1 MKALFIAT
9 SSTVQQIHSV
19 SIPYTE
25 RDRAS
30 PTRNTAMAPNE
41 ATILENYLLLP
52 ARLPAVVSLQEFT
65 SYFPKSQQSSPQI
78 RTLYRDL
85 QQQRNAVVDTVAANI
100 DTEVQR
106 GKALRRA
113 VIKARREAAQ
123 EDDIDDEIEIERNAR
138 ISPFVLLAGRLVA
151 TLVPPFPWNNDKLTI
166 SACNSYLDLPQ
177 TRYDLKSTLYKA
189 SCPRWI
195 APLAIWNKRFENSK
209 KRKRHCWNLCRRQ
222 LVT

>member
-1 MKALFIAT
+1 
-9 SSTVQQIHSV
+9 
-19 SIPYTE
+19 
-25 RDRAS
+25 
-30 PTRNTAMAPNE
+30 MAPNE

-113 VIKARREAAQ
+113 VIKARREAAR
-123 EDDIDDEIEIERNAR
+123 EDDIDDEIEIERNASTHLFGPTSNTIR
-138 ISPFVLLAGRLVA
+138 PKKHSLQSILPEMDSAAGDLEQEIRKLEEEEAALLESVQKTVGDMSDLRYGRLA
-151 TLVPPFPWNNDKLTI
+151 NAKLKNEI
-166 SACNSYLDLPQ
+166 INGLEDFQEICKQ
-177 TRYDLKSTLYKA
+177 KS
-189 SCPRWI
+189 
-195 APLAIWNKRFENSK
+195 
-209 KRKRHCWNLCRRQ
+209 
-222 LVT
+222 